1 MLKLKLKLK
10 FMQIRDK
17 EDNQSE
23 DYIVQ
28 DNKKTRFGAVFI
40 VIVLIIL
47 IAGVAMTGVYFDYW

>member
-1 MLKLKLKLK
+1 LLKLKLK

>member
-1 MLKLKLKLK
+1 MLKLKLK

>member
-1 MLKLKLKLK
+1 
-10 FMQIRDK
+10 MQIRDK

-47 IAGVAMTGVYFDYW
+47 IAGVAMTGVYFDYWQNIVLIIKKF